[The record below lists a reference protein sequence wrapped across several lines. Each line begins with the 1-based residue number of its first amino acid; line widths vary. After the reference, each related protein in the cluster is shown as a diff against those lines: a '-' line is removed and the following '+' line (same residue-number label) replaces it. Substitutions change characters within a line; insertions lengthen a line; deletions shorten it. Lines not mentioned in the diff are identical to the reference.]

1 MKEIILILISV
12 FFFQFGFSQ
21 ESKGKEEKIE
31 PPNFSL
37 FRANENYKY
46 LKNKENSQYEEDF
59 FDAIKFIPLNQKKDV
74 YLSFGGQFRPR
85 FEYYSN
91 RYWESE
97 EDDGFYSQRIAL
109 HSDLVLGKYVRIFGE
124 LYHGYT
130 SHEKEFIEYDELDFH
145 QAFIDFKIEVQ
156 ENSNLTFRLGRQELA
171 YGAARLVGFREGP
184 NIRRTFDATRAIFK
198 TEQTNIQA
206 FYGKE
211 VRPLFKAFDN
221 KFTLFSNDATNPQ
234 LWGVYSQFKFKNF
247 TGKNEIYYLGFQS
260 KQSIFN
266 DVLGKETRHSVG
278 LRRFGKLGKR
288 FNYNTEIVYQFGE
301 IGDTNISA
309 FNIETDWHYKLINT
323 TWKTSPGLKLEYTS
337 GDKKAGDGKINTFNP
352 MFVNPAYY
360 SLAATITP
368 ANMVSVHPSISIQP
382 NKKLYIYAEW
392 GFFWR
397 ASKNDGLYSPPRF
410 VNRPANKISDKNLGN
425 QLGFKASYEFNRHF
439 SFDLDMS
446 YFIAGG
452 FQQVTGEGENISHF
466 APTISYK
473 F

>member
-1 MKEIILILISV
+1 V

-21 ESKGKEEKIE
+21 ESKDKKEKKE

-37 FRANENYKY
+37 FRANENYEY
-46 LKNKENSQYEEDF
+46 LKDEENNPYEEDF
-59 FDAIKFIPLNQKKDV
+59 FDAIKFIPLNHKKDV

-91 RYWESE
+91 RHWEGE
-97 EDDGFYSQRIAL
+97 EEENFYSQRIAL

-130 SHEKEFIEYDELDFH
+130 SHEKEFVEYDDLDFH
-145 QAFIDFKIEVQ
+145 QAFAEFIVPLQ
-156 ENSNLTFRLGRQELA
+156 ENKELSLRFGRQEMTF
-171 YGAARLVGFREGP
+171 GGARLVGFREGP
-184 NIRRTFDATRAIFK
+184 NIRRTFDATRVNYKIS
-198 TEQTNIQA
+198 QTNIQA

-211 VRPLFKAFDN
+211 VKPLFNTFDN
-221 KFTLFSNDATNPQ
+221 KFTFFDGDDTNPE
-234 LWGVYSQFKFKNF
+234 LWGLYSQFKIKGF
-247 TGKNEIYYLGFQS
+247 TGLNELYYLGFQS
-260 KQSIFN
+260 DFSKFN
-266 DVLGKETRHSVG
+266 DVSGEENRYSLG

-288 FNYNTEIVYQFGE
+288 WNYNTELIYQYGM
-301 IGDTNISA
+301 IGNSDISA
-309 FNIETDWHYKLINT
+309 FNFETDWHYKLINK

-337 GDKKAGDGKINTFNP
+337 GDKNTGDGKINTFNP

-368 ANMVSVHPSISIQP
+368 VNMISVHPSVSVQP
-382 NKKLYIYAEW
+382 TKKLNLYVEW
-392 GFFWR
+392 ALFWR

-410 VNRPANKISDKNLGN
+410 VNRPANGISNKNLGN
-425 QLGFKASYEFNRHF
+425 QLGLKVSYEFNKHL

-446 YFIAGG
+446 YFIAGS
-452 FQQVTGEGENISHF
+452 FQEATGEAEDIFHF
-466 APTISYK
+466 APTIDYK